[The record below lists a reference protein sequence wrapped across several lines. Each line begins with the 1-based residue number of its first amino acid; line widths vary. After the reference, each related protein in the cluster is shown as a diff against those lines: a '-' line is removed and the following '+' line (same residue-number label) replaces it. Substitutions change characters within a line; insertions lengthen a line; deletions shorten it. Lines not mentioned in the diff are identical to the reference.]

1 MQDQQTQSARPEE
14 IEKAPTELP
23 ADEVLTEKW
32 QELARQY
39 SDKPRLASTL
49 SNATLEMA
57 EEDGRK
63 VATALVMN
71 VSQKQWIEER
81 LLHELEGRFQK
92 LCGSPRVALRI
103 GVVPDTEKKEVLYTN
118 AEKAQYLMSQNG
130 DVKNLITDLGLDI
143 K

>member
-1 MQDQQTQSARPEE
+1 MRCLRQNGRNWPAS
-14 IEKAPTELP
+14 IPT
-23 ADEVLTEKW
+23 
-32 QELARQY
+32 
-39 SDKPRLASTL
+39 
-49 SNATLEMA
+49 N
-57 EEDGRK
+57 
-63 VATALVMN
+63 
-71 VSQKQWIEER
+71 R